1 MRGGRSLRWL
11 INLAALIAAALSIWS
26 LESWRAGVDR
36 TDFTAG
42 TTPATLYQQPDSN
55 GPLVVIAHGFAG
67 SRQMMEAFSLTLS
80 RAGYA
85 VAAFDFEGHG
95 RNPRAMGGDVD
106 SIDGTTALL
115 VAETRRVIDA
125 AATLTGWGGQVAL
138 VGHSMASDIIVRT
151 ALADERVGPVVAVSA
166 FSEAISAEA
175 PRNLLLISGEWEA
188 GLRAEGVKA
197 IRLVDA
203 EAEEGAII
211 RAGDV
216 TRRAVAAPL
225 TEHVSVLF
233 SATALAETKAW
244 LDDYY
249 DRSSGPEVARTGG
262 WISLLLLSIAV
273 LWWGLAV
280 MLPQAPASSPIPR
293 KTFLI
298 AMITPAVAAPLIA
311 TQIHIPFLPV
321 LVADYLAVHLLIL
334 GGLQL
339 AILFAAGI
347 RPGAIKLISLLLLTI
362 WCVAVFGYAL
372 DRYVA
377 SFVPVGDRLLVMA
390 GVALGAVPFMLADA
404 MLTEGGRAPFWRRM
418 VLRLVFILSL
428 VAAVMIDFERLLFVL
443 IILPVIILFF
453 AIFGLMGRW
462 AALKSGASSA
472 GLALGL
478 ALAWSLASTFPLF
491 EG

>member
-1 MRGGRSLRWL
+1 MGGRWSRW
-11 INLAALIAAALSIWS
+11 IVSLAAFIAAALSVWS
-26 LESWRAGVDR
+26 LEGWRAGVDR
-36 TDFTAG
+36 LEFTAG
-42 TTPATLYQQPDSN
+42 TTPATLYQQPDTD
-55 GPLVVIAHGFAG
+55 GPLVIIAHGFAG

-125 AATLTGWGGQVAL
+125 AAKLTAWDGQVAL

-151 ALADERVGPVVAVSA
+151 ALADDRVGPVVAVSA
-166 FSEAISAEA
+166 FSEAITAKA
-175 PRNLLLISGEWEA
+175 PQNLLLISGEWEA
-188 GLRAEGVKA
+188 GLRAAALKS

-203 EAEEGAII
+203 DAEEGATIK
-211 RAGDV
+211 AGTV
-216 TRRAVAAPL
+216 TRRAIAAPL

-233 SATALAETKAW
+233 SATALVETRGW
-244 LDDYY
+244 LDAYY
-249 DRSSGPEVARTGG
+249 DRSSGAEVARTGG
-262 WISLLLLSIAV
+262 WIALLLLSIAAM
-273 LWWGLAV
+273 WWGLAAL
-280 MLPQAPASSPIPR
+280 LPQAPASQPISL

-298 AMITPAVAAPLIA
+298 AMIAPGIIAPVIA
-311 TQIHIPFLPV
+311 TQIEIPFLPV

-334 GGLQL
+334 GALQL
-339 AILFAAGI
+339 AILFAAGV
-347 RPGAIKLISLLLLTI
+347 RPGAIRVLPLILLII

-377 SFVPVGDRLLVMA
+377 SFVPVGDRLIVMA

-404 MLTEGGRAPFWRRM
+404 MLTEGGRAPIWRRM
-418 VLRLVFILSL
+418 TLRLVFILSL

-453 AIFGLMGRW
+453 AIFGVMGRW
-462 AALKSGASSA
+462 AALRSGATSA
-472 GLALGL
+472 GLGLGI